1 MLSTNPF
8 RQCALISIVGIM
20 LAACSSQKEPAQ
32 KMLGD
37 IEAAVNAASTDAAK
51 YVPDQLADVQ
61 NKLGELKASFDKK
74 DYQAVVSGAPPVMSA
89 AQGLASA
96 TAAKKDQVTKALND
110 DWTSLASALPGDASA
125 VQSRIDFLNKKAN
138 KKLAGGVDLDAA
150 KSSLSDTTSL
160 WSKAQAAFAG
170 GNLDEAVTT
179 AKSVKIKLDALAA
192 SLKLDFSQPAA
203 VRDTTV
209 GS

>member
-1 MLSTNPF
+1 M
-8 RQCALISIVGIM
+8 IS
-20 LAACSSQKEPAQ
+20 
-32 KMLGD
+32 D

-51 YVPDQLADVQ
+51 YAPDQLVDVQ

-89 AQGLASA
+89 AQSLASA

-125 VQSRIDFLNKKAN
+125 IQSRIDFLNKKAN

-150 KSSLSDTTSL
+150 KSSLSDAL
-160 WSKAQAAFAG
+160 PAGRKFAAHANYCGAVFAARG
-170 GNLDEAVTT
+170 STRRLDRRP
-179 AKSVKIKLDALAA
+179 SW
-192 SLKLDFSQPAA
+192 
-203 VRDTTV
+203 
-209 GS
+209 